1 MAEGSGG
8 NTLNQDIF
16 DAMTAFFGQLVKH
29 GEQLAGQLDV
39 PMFCVKALRRLDD
52 SISMKE
58 LGRRMACDPSFVT
71 MIADALEQRGLARR
85 EPSAADRRIKNLV
98 LTPEGVERKRV
109 VDQALLGQM
118 PWAQALDVSER
129 ETLLALTRKMLSA
142 LAVTPGPCIAA
153 QPGAASDT
161 MSTAAGEVSDTTG
174 IAVPAAS

>member
-1 MAEGSGG
+1 MGECQGPGADA
-8 NTLNQDIF
+8 LDQDIF
-16 DAMTAFFGQLVKH
+16 DAMTTFFGQMMKH
-29 GEQLAGQLDV
+29 GEELAGQFDV

-85 EPSAADRRIKNLV
+85 EPCAADRRIKNLV
-98 LTPEGVERKRV
+98 LTPEGIERKRA

-129 ETLLALTRKMLSA
+129 ETLLALIRKMLSA
-142 LAVTPGPCIAA
+142 LAVTPG
-153 QPGAASDT
+153 T
-161 MSTAAGEVSDTTG
+161 ST
-174 IAVPAAS
+174 